1 MNYLILTP
9 DGVGSTILQ
18 RLITTALYLEK
29 EPVMNTHELTN
40 GLIIDNHVA
49 TKDFSLEYRQSLPQI
64 IDILNSS
71 SKNISLVSR
80 VAKYHLDS
88 RKDNLEDQK
97 NFFNFLHNFYSKKIM
112 CIRENIFEYAMS
124 WSIRNKSKVL
134 NVYTREDREK
144 VLEVSQ
150 VDEDYFLQKCKD
162 YVDYQSW
169 IEKYFP
175 SVEIVSYES
184 MLKDIDNIIEK
195 LTGYKNTLI
204 NNFELPLS
212 TILKKEYDF
221 FSALVKNNKDTLS
234 KQERKALIKYKSTSS
249 YLIKNNMIMN
259 TPIKNTTLKDKMNQI
274 KNFNQCLNK
283 FYVFAKNHNWI
294 DQSKATFDFWNNE
307 ELC

>member
-40 GLIIDNHVA
+40 GLSIDNHVA
-49 TKDFSLEYRQSLPQI
+49 TKDFSLEYKQSLPQI

-71 SKNISLVSR
+71 SKHISLVSR

-88 RKDNLEDQK
+88 RKDNLQDQK
-97 NFFNFLHNFYSKKIM
+97 NFFNFLNNFYSKKIM

-124 WSIRNKSKVL
+124 WSIRNKSKVT
-134 NVYTREDREK
+134 NIYTREDKEK

-184 MLKDIDNIIEK
+184 MLKDIDNIVEK
-195 LTGYKNTLI
+195 LTGYKNTFI
-204 NNFELPLS
+204 NNFEVPLS

-221 FSALVKNNKDTLS
+221 FSALVKNDKDTLS
-234 KQERKALIKYKSTSS
+234 KQERKALIKYKRTSL
-249 YLIKNNMIMN
+249 YLIEKNIVMN
-259 TPIKNTTLKDKMNQI
+259 TPIKNTTLKDKMSQI

-283 FYVFAKNHNWI
+283 FYVFAKNYNWI
-294 DQSKATFDFWNNE
+294 DQSKATYDFWNDKHI
-307 ELC
+307 C